1 LDVKSLLYKKLT
13 VFYSRWFMPRRKPMK
28 LLALEISTSSSKA
41 QYVDTSLG
49 ESTLLV
55 ERNPSSSDVEVLC
68 MHAIQLGRRVAP
80 GRAVDRITTAGTWHS
95 LVVCDASN
103 VPIQPLTDWTD
114 VSGRI
119 FCRELRKD
127 ASFVEEYYR
136 ESGAMVH
143 AMYPFFKLLK
153 QKRDGISLEDQHV
166 CSLAGYLHYLLTGT
180 IKETASMLSGMG
192 LLSTSKLDLHPMAK
206 ALGCRVSPLC
216 AWNDCSALNTSG
228 SRLLGLVEGISV
240 LPSLP
245 DGALNQV
252 GSRAEE
258 LGVMTL
264 SLGTSGAMRMV
275 IPEPWFSPTH
285 ATWLYRSV
293 DDGFLL
299 GTATSGCSN
308 CVDWYK
314 EHAFAPDVTYSQIEN
329 SLKEDSNT
337 PIFLPFLVGERC
349 PGWDDTRL
357 ASFHDVEASMTTHAF
372 YQGVLQGVVAN
383 LYQCYEELLNSG
395 HTPKAIKLSGGVL
408 HSAFWKQLCCNYFG
422 SPMQED
428 VQDQT
433 SLYGALI
440 LAARSAREELP
451 SHAQTVPNVLNP
463 NQETKEYYTRH
474 FERYRFWYE
483 KTKER

>member
-1 LDVKSLLYKKLT
+1 
-13 VFYSRWFMPRRKPMK
+13 MK

-41 QYVDTSLG
+41 QYLDTITG

-55 ERNPSSSDVEVLC
+55 ERNPLSGSVEVVC
-68 MHAIQLGRRVAP
+68 IHAIGLGRKVVK

-95 LVVCDASN
+95 LVICSTEH

-114 VSGRI
+114 VSGRA
-119 FCRELRKD
+119 FCSELRKNPL
-127 ASFVEEYYR
+127 FVEEYYR

-143 AMYPFFKLLK
+143 AMYPFFKLLQ
-153 QKRDGISLEDQHV
+153 QKREGLSLEGQQV
-166 CSLAGYLHYLLTGT
+166 CSLAGYLHYLLTGA

-192 LLSTSKLDLHPMAK
+192 LLSTSKIDLHPKAK
-206 ALGCRVSPLC
+206 ALGCNISPIYD
-216 AWNDCSALNTSG
+216 WNDTSTLSEQG
-228 SRLLGLVEGISV
+228 ARSLELVEGIPV

-252 GSRAEE
+252 GSRAEDP
-258 LGVMTL
+258 GVMTL

-299 GTATSGCSN
+299 GAATSGCSN

-314 EHAFAPDVTYSQIEN
+314 EQAFTPDVTYSQIES
-329 SLKEDSNT
+329 SLRENENT
-337 PIFLPFLVGERC
+337 PLFLPFLVGERC

-357 ASFHDVEASMTTHAF
+357 ASFHEVEASMTAKDF
-372 YQGVLQGVVAN
+372 YQGVLEGVVAN
-383 LYQCYEELLNSG
+383 LYQCYEELLKSG
-395 HTPKAIKLSGGVL
+395 YMPEVIKLSGGVL
-408 HSAFWKQLCCNYFG
+408 HSSFWKQLCCNYFATT
-422 SPMQED
+422 MHED
-428 VQDQT
+428 IQKQT

-440 LAARSAREELP
+440 LAARSAHEKLP
-451 SHAQTVPNVLNP
+451 EPTQNRLSVLNP
-463 NQETKEYYTRH
+463 VPETQKYYTRH
-474 FERYRFWYE
+474 FEKYRYWYE
-483 KTKER
+483 KTKKDIT